1 MATLPREHGPRWHRA
16 GAARRRDVGALWL
29 GLLGAACGGA
39 GAPGAAA
46 GARSELDLAA
56 AHYDT
61 SERPHA
67 VLGARDRGAVARA
80 VAGVGRDLGFALR
93 GDGRLALLAQRFAG
107 ACRDG
112 AQPRALNDAA
122 RAAGLVE
129 PAFELICARAAPRAG
144 LADALAAEL
153 VARARALPAPA
164 THFGVFVS
172 DDQTSAAA
180 LLSRR
185 PLALM
190 PVPRRVDVGTP
201 LRLRGRIDA
210 VLAQPRLVVHGPSGE
225 QSWPGGAGPDFDM
238 QVPTPHAGCYRV
250 ELLARAGERVER
262 LAELHA
268 DARAARSADACA
280 AAGRSPPT
288 APELVA
294 LRRELERRIAQLRA
308 ANGVQALV
316 VDAQLE
322 AAAARADADPARA
335 PARPSPADARAAG
348 GTLLVPGRAQ
358 DVDGLWNAL
367 AGDAGQRAQLLDA
380 GVTHLGVS
388 VRSEAGGLTAA
399 VSLARFA
406 PAVDVEL
413 APARLLDAINR
424 NRAARGAPA
433 LRPDPT
439 LTRVARHS
447 AGAFFAKPE
456 RNEREIVAEAN
467 AELERFGLSYRR
479 VAAVAMLVTDP
490 LDAAALEPALE
501 TGAGAAGVAV
511 AQGVRAGGGRTLAVV
526 VALGWDR

>member
-1 MATLPREHGPRWHRA
+1 MATLSRERRVGPWWHRA
-16 GAARRRDVGALWL
+16 GAPRRRSVGALWL
-29 GLLGAACGGA
+29 GLQWAACGGA
-39 GAPGAAA
+39 GGPSAAV

-56 AHYDT
+56 QHYDT
-61 SERPHA
+61 AERPHA
-67 VLGARDRGAVARA
+67 VLGAQDPAAVASA
-80 VAGVGRDLGFALR
+80 LAAVGRELGVALR
-93 GDGRLALLAQRFAG
+93 GDGRLALLARRFAG
-107 ACRDG
+107 ACRG
-112 AQPRALNDAA
+112 GEQPRALNDAA
-122 RAAGLVE
+122 RAVGLVE
-129 PAFELICARAAPRAG
+129 PAFELVCARASPQAK

-153 VARARALPAPA
+153 AARARAMPEPA
-164 THFGVFVS
+164 THFGVFVGG
-172 DDQTSAAA
+172 DQTAAAA

-210 VLAQPRLVVHGPSGE
+210 VLAQPRVVVRGPAGE

-238 QVPTPHAGCYRV
+238 QVPTPRAGCYRV
-250 ELLARAGERVER
+250 ELLARAGERAQR

-268 DARAARSADACA
+268 HAGVAGSADACA
-280 AAGRSPPT
+280 AARRSPPT
-288 APELVA
+288 ATELVA

-308 ANGVQALV
+308 ERGVPALV

-322 AAAARADADPARA
+322 RAAARADADAARA
-335 PARPSPADARAAG
+335 QNA
-348 GTLLVPGRAQ
+348 
-358 DVDGLWNAL
+358 DGLWDAL
-367 AGDAGQRAQLLDA
+367 AGDADQRAKLLET

-388 VRSEAGGLTAA
+388 VRAEAGGLAAA
-399 VSLARFA
+399 VAVARFA

-424 NRAARGAPA
+424 NRAARGAPV
-433 LRPDPT
+433 LRPDAT

-447 AGAFFAKPE
+447 AGAFFALPARSE
-456 RNEREIVAEAN
+456 HEIVAEAN

-479 VAAVAMLVTDP
+479 VAALAMLVTDP

-501 TGAGAAGVAV
+501 AGAGAAGIAV
-511 AQGVRAGGGRTLAVV
+511 AQGVRDGSGARTLAVV